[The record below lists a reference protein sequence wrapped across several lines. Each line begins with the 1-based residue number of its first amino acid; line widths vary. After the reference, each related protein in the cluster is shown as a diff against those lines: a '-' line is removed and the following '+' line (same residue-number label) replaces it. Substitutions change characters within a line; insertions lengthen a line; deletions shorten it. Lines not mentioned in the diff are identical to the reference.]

1 MKLRISKL
9 KEITNWVV
17 NNPKK
22 TIIFT
27 IIVTLSFCFFI
38 PRISFKS
45 DMKDMVPLND
55 PVIKDFEK
63 VTDEFGSQD
72 FLTVALCSNNIFNS
86 DTLKKINK
94 IFEEFSN
101 LQGVEKVTT
110 PLNIDLIEGS
120 EGLISITPIVEKVPE
135 KEKEIEKFKEKILS
149 SSQGKF
155 FVAKNEKAALILIT
169 LEPGIAATEKAD
181 ELIEKILVIIHQN
194 EGPEEIYLA
203 GDAYITHYAKNT
215 MGHDLYFLFSL
226 IVLVIIGFLY
236 FCFRSRMGILIPILT
251 VFMSIIWMIGFMAC
265 MGYPFSIISIIAP
278 VILVAIGSAYGIH
291 IVNKYY
297 EEIRNGLRGK
307 KAALNTMSEMNS
319 PTIMAAL
326 TTAAGFLTLNT
337 SFVVP
342 IKQFGTS
349 AAFGVLSAMLLSLTF
364 IPAVLSLEK
373 KLPRYIK
380 KQSSPGI
387 LDSFLKKV
395 GFSTAGHPKTVIVIS
410 SLIICFFLLGISRI
424 NTDADLMRYLGKN
437 SPPVQSINKVE
448 DNFGGTSRLLIEID
462 AKGKNEIKEPAVLKK
477 ILKTEKY
484 LDSLKYTGDSSSLTD
499 IILEINQVLH
509 DGDENYY
516 TIPETRRAVAQE
528 LLLFTMQGGSGI
540 DSMVS
545 YNFEKALISTQLENV
560 GTLEL
565 KNTINKIEDYLKKE
579 FDSDKFNVKLV
590 GMPKITLHLMNR
602 ILNSQLSSLFYS
614 IIIVLIIVSLIFA
627 SLKIGL
633 ICILPL
639 LLTIGINFGIMGYF
653 GIPLD
658 VATATISSIAIGIGI
673 DYAIHFISRYRRE
686 IKDKKSKREALIT
699 TTKTAGRGIFFNA
712 ITLILGFG
720 VLLLSSFHAIF
731 VFGYLICLIMAIS
744 SVASLTVIP
753 AILKLTKIR
762 VNQEVKECL

>member
-1 MKLRISKL
+1 MRLRISKL
-9 KEITNWVV
+9 KGITNWVI

-63 VTDEFGSQD
+63 VINEFGSQD
-72 FLTVALCSNNIFNS
+72 FLTVALYSNNIFNL

-101 LQGVEKVTT
+101 LQGVERVTT

-135 KEKEIEKFKEKILS
+135 KEEEIEKFKEKILS
-149 SSQGKF
+149 SSQGKS
-155 FVAKNEKAALILIT
+155 FVAKNKKAALILIT

-194 EGPEEIYLA
+194 ETPEEIYLA
-203 GDAYITHYAKNT
+203 GDAYITHYAKNI
-215 MGHDLYFLFSL
+215 MGRDLYFLFTL

-236 FCFRSRMGILIPILT
+236 FCFRSRIGILIPIMT

-297 EEIRNGLRGK
+297 EEIRKGLRGK
-307 KAALNTMSEMNS
+307 EAALNTMSEMNS

-326 TTAAGFLTLNT
+326 TTVAGFLTLNT

-364 IPAVLSLEK
+364 IPAVLTLEK
-373 KLPRYIK
+373 KIPRYIK
-380 KQSSPGI
+380 RQRSPSI
-387 LDSFLKKV
+387 LDSFLKKI
-395 GFSTAGHPKTVIVIS
+395 GFSIAGHPKTVIVIF

-424 NTDADLMRYLGKN
+424 NTNADLMRYLGKN

-462 AKGKNEIKEPAVLKK
+462 AKGKDEIKEPAVLKK
-477 ILKTEKY
+477 ILEIEKY

-499 IILEINQVLH
+499 IIRQINQVLH
-509 DGDENYY
+509 NGDENYY
-516 TIPETRRAVAQE
+516 AIPETRRAVAQE

-545 YNFEKALISTQLENV
+545 YNFEKALISTQLDNI
-560 GTLEL
+560 GALEL
-565 KNTINKIEDYLKKE
+565 KDTINKIEDYLKK
-579 FDSDKFNVKLV
+579 DSDLGKFNVKLV

-614 IIIVLIIVSLIFA
+614 IIIVLIIVSLIFV
-627 SLKIGL
+627 SFKIGL

-686 IKDKKSKREALIT
+686 MKNKKDKREALII

-762 VNQEVKECL
+762 IN